1 MSLYKF
7 TDPESGQVFEIQ
19 GPTGFTREQAEAVFQ
34 QQRESG
40 ALVGFRSG
48 DVLNAEVQS
57 SAGLASADSQV
68 AQSLA
73 GIAGGPTGALGGV
86 YNNSTSSATVL
97 SNGMRGAYGASTS
110 VQART
115 LASVTRSIANTPVTN
130 GINVASYARQA
141 SALVPIRNIGVPALT
156 GALAQAQQLVGQG
169 PTGFSNSLG
178 VGQYG
183 LDCNQLELA
192 GYVKPGTNARYLAS
206 GTNDLTSVL
215 SSPTVWTGKGGIKN
229 VDGLLSSVPAQNNIQ
244 QTLMSNGLG
253 TVAQLGIPVSKMNP
267 QALAGT
273 AVNAAKSAKDTL
285 AWATDK
291 LPSSVKSAYDTVAR
305 NVAYAVD
312 FAGSKITDAMK
323 GLSSPTPAIDT
334 VNRSTLNAATKRII
348 GNPKIPEV
356 TYTDT

>member
-1 MSLYKF
+1 MSSYKF

-19 GPTGFTREQAEAVFQ
+19 GPAGFTQAQAETVFQ

-57 SAGLASADSQV
+57 AAGLATADSQV
-68 AQSLA
+68 AQASA
-73 GIAGGPTGALGGV
+73 QIAGGPTGALGGV
-86 YNNSTSSATVL
+86 YNNSTSSASVL
-97 SNGMRGAYGASTS
+97 SNGMRGAYGSSTS
-110 VQART
+110 VEART
-115 LASVTRSIANTPVTN
+115 LASVTRSISNTPVTN
-130 GINVASYARQA
+130 GINVANYAKQA
-141 SALVPIRNIGVPALT
+141 SALVPIRNISTPQLT
-156 GALAQAQQLVGQG
+156 GALAQVQQLIGQG
-169 PTGFSNSLG
+169 STGFSNSLG

-192 GYVKPGTNARYLAS
+192 GYVKPGTSARYLAS

-215 SSPTVWTGKGGIKN
+215 GSPTVWTGKGGIKN
-229 VDGLLSSVPAQNNIQ
+229 VDGLLASVPAQNNIQ

-253 TVAQLGIPVSKMNP
+253 TVAQMGIPINKMNP

-273 AVNAAKSAKDTL
+273 AVNAAKSAANTL
-285 AWATDK
+285 AWASDK
-291 LPSSVKSAYDTVAR
+291 LPSSIKSAYDSVAR

-312 FAGSKITDAMK
+312 FANSKITDAMK

-334 VNRSTLNAATKRII
+334 VDRSTLNAATKRIV
-348 GNPKIPEV
+348 GNPKIPNV
-356 TYTDT
+356 DYTNT